1 MNNFKAVLLGNI
13 IIKAVWIVCITV
25 LVLHFDKLTLCWLYP
40 FGFIF
45 GYEYI
50 RKKGSD
56 GEED

>member
-25 LVLHFDKLTLCWLYP
+25 LVLHFDKLMLCWLYP
-40 FGFIF
+40 LGFIF

-50 RKKGSD
+50 RKKESD